1 MNKKIIAIGLAI
13 VLVLALGVG
22 GVSAAGYPSSKATAK
37 ITDIDAV
44 NLVPTGTTVM
54 GWTTILEQDIKTPNK
69 KDLFIDV
76 SLEAG
81 LYTMTHVKSKGGTKD
96 ESMAKAVIKVRVW
109 VGDELAYPGEVVFA
123 SRAQTLKAWFQGM
136 VEDALVPD
144 GNGGWIIDPE
154 LLEPEELELILE
166 TMNAN
171 SFNFIMPDLTS
182 GVQTIKVQ
190 VMVASTTDWQEGSAD
205 AWATVGNGSV
215 TVELVRMINQSETLD
230 LVVD

>member
-1 MNKKIIAIGLAI
+1 MKKLIAIVLVA

-37 ITDIDAV
+37 VTDIGVV
-44 NLVPTGTTVM
+44 NLVAPETTTM
-54 GWTTILEQDIKTPNK
+54 GWTTILSNDIKTPNG

-76 SLEAG
+76 SLECG
-81 LYTMTHVKSKGGTKD
+81 LYTMTHVKSKGGQKD
-96 ESMAKAVIKVRVW
+96 ESMAEAVIEVRVL
-109 VGDELAYPGEVVFA
+109 VDDEQAYPGEVVFA
-123 SRAQTLKAWFQGM
+123 SRTQTLKAWFQGM

-154 LLEPEELELILE
+154 LLDYEELELILE

-182 GVQTIKVQ
+182 GVHTVDVQ
-190 VMVASTTDWQEGSAD
+190 AMVASTEESDEGSAE

-215 TVELVRMINQSETLD
+215 TVELVRMINQSELLD
-230 LVVD
+230 LVE